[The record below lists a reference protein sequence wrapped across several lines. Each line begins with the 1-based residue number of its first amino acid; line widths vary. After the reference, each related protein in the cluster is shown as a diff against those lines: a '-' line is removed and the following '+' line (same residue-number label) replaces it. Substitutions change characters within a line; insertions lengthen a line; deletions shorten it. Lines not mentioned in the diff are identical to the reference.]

1 MRLFFNY
8 LTPLTTIYIIMKQ
21 LLLSFLLF
29 VTVKAATAQATGQIS
44 YKMDFS
50 SDNPDMAMATSMMEG
65 STMDLFFIPGKSK
78 VDVKM
83 AALMDM
89 STITDVKADK
99 ALMLMSMMGSKIAVE
114 TKLSKD
120 DKEAKPEVKA
130 KLTTETKEIIGFKCT
145 KATVQTEDGKE
156 LTIWFTTDLNA
167 SLAGLEQFSNLGVKG
182 VPLEFATEQNGMNIK
197 FVATKFEKKV
207 DEKIFS
213 LAIPEGYTLM
223 SEEELEKMGQL

>member
-1 MRLFFNY
+1 
-8 LTPLTTIYIIMKQ
+8 MKQ
-21 LLLSFLLF
+21 VLLSFLLL
-29 VTVKAATAQATGQIS
+29 TVIKIATAQTSGQIA

-65 STMDLFFIPGKSK
+65 STMDLFFMPGKAK

-83 AALMDM
+83 GAFMDM
-89 STITDVKADK
+89 NTVTDVKADK

-114 TKLSKD
+114 TKLSKA

-145 KATVQTEDGKE
+145 KATIQTEDGKE
-156 LTIWFTTDLNA
+156 LVIWFTTQLNA
-167 SLAGLEQFSNLGVKG
+167 SLVGLEQFANIGVNG
-182 VPLEFATEQNGMNIK
+182 VPLEFAVEQNGMNIT

-213 LAIPEGYTLM
+213 LTIPEGYTLM